1 MLKKNSVAVVLAVA
15 GLMIGASASAQVY
28 VGGSLGQAK
37 TNVDCAGTTKCDKIS
52 ATSKIFG
59 GYNIDKNFA
68 IEASYDWLGKIGAQ
82 TKEAGVTADHEIKAK
97 SFELAGVVKHDF
109 TDELSGFAKL
119 GVARVTADGKS
130 SLAGSKYTYDTSS
143 TQPVIGLGLNYKI
156 SKEVALRG
164 EFESRRVK
172 LFDEKARVN
181 TFTVGAQY
189 SF

>member
-37 TNVDCAGTTKCDKIS
+37 SSVDCKDASKCDKIS
-52 ATSKIFG
+52 STYKVFG

-68 IEASYDWLGKIGAQ
+68 VEASYSNLGKLKAV
-82 TKEAGVTADHEIKAK
+82 TKEGSLTANHEVKAK
-97 SFELAGVVKHDF
+97 SFELAGVAKHDF

-119 GVARVTADGKS
+119 GVARVTADATS
-130 SLAGSKYTYDTSS
+130 SLAGSSYKGDTTS
-143 TQPVIGLGLNYKI
+143 TQAVLGLGVNYKI
-156 SKEVALRG
+156 SKEFALRG

>member
-28 VGGSLGQAK
+28 VGFGSGQAR
-37 TNVDCAGTTKCDKIS
+37 TNVDCTGTTKCDKIS
-52 ATSKIFG
+52 SSTKIFG

-68 IEASYDWLGKIGAQ
+68 VEASYAWLGKIGAQ
-82 TKEAGVTADHEIKAK
+82 TKEGTVTADHEIKAK
-97 SFELAGVVKHDF
+97 SFELVGVAKHDF

-119 GVARVTADGKS
+119 GVARVTADGNS

-143 TQPVIGLGLNYKI
+143 TQAVVGLGLNYKI
-156 SKEVALRG
+156 SKELALRG
-164 EFESRRVK
+164 EFDSRSVK
-172 LFDEKARVN
+172 LLDEKARVN